1 MGTMLNVCSQKE
13 LREKIFAILGE
24 NLEESELESCLKS
37 LEIID
42 SEATKLFWQAT
53 EAQPGI
59 YVVLEGRVRI
69 LDNSDNLIAT
79 VSSGAAFGEQSLFN
93 EQAFL
98 FLAAKASTSVKLCFI
113 PGAILSDLMASN
125 PQVKDNL
132 CKRAEFWDLLLVCRQ
147 NSELPSNISVENMFK
162 ALFLFER
169 YQIKSGQNIS
179 ELHSNCKILLLRQG
193 ELKTAGGETFVPGKI
208 YSNLT
213 EKLQVTQ
220 SSIAYRLK
228 NADLN
233 AALEKCPQLDRW
245 SNPSRALPSTKSRNS
260 VNTWVKPSGNNNDRK
275 VIPFPSQG
283 KQEQDKRVLFPSP
296 KVKAKQ
302 FWQSFT
308 KTYPFF
314 AQQSGSDC
322 GAACLVMI
330 ARHWGQRL
338 SANRVREIANV
349 NREGAS
355 LRSLAAA
362 AESVGFASRPVKAT
376 LDKLAQQTLPAVV
389 HWEGRH
395 YIVVYE
401 ITPKKIIVCDPAIG
415 QRSYSHSEFKAK
427 WTGYALLLQPTVK
440 LKDNQGKSTGLWK
453 YLELVKPHW
462 KILLEIFVASLVIQV
477 FGLITP
483 LFTQLLLDKVIVQG
497 SIVTLNAVGLG
508 LIIFGLF
515 RIAVDAV
522 RQYLLSHT
530 ANRISVSML
539 VGFLKHTFRL
549 PLSYFESRYVG
560 DITSRIQEN
569 QSIQSFLTGE
579 TLSIILDLLTVI
591 VYMGMMFWYNWQL
604 AILVLLI
611 VPPFFILALA
621 STSILRKMSR
631 EIFNASAEQ
640 SSYLIQS
647 LTGIRSVRSMAI
659 EQTVR
664 WRWEELLN
672 HLIKIDF
679 RAEIIGLRLQII
691 SSSIDTIMTTGL
703 LWYGSYLVIDGQLT
717 IGQLIAFNMLLG
729 NVISPFKRLSSVW
742 NDFQEILISAERL
755 NDVLEA
761 EPEEDL
767 LLKPRKP
774 ISKLRGYIRFENVT
788 FRYHP
793 ESEKNVLEN
802 LNFEIHPEQMVAVVG
817 RSGSGKTTLSKLI
830 LGLYPATNGKVIV
843 DGHDVSKIALKS
855 LRRQIGVVDQDTFL
869 FGGTIRENISLAHP
883 EATLED
889 IIEAAR
895 LAGADEFIQQLPM
908 GYETQIGEGG
918 GMLSGGQRQRL
929 AIARALLGNPRFLIF
944 DEATSSLDAESERII
959 QNNLKTILKGRTSLI
974 IAHRLSTVRNADLLL
989 VLDQGVLVES
999 GTHDELIAKK
1009 GHYYYL
1015 NQQQLSQVG

>member
-1 MGTMLNVCSQKE
+1 MQSVFSQEQLCS
-13 LREKIFAILGE
+13 KIIAIFGE
-24 NLEESELESCLKS
+24 NFPEQDIQSCLKD
-37 LEIID
+37 LEII
-42 SEATKLFWQAT
+42 EPKATKSFWQAT
-53 EAQPGI
+53 EAEPGI
-59 YVVLEGRVRI
+59 YVVLEGRVRC

-79 VSSGAAFGEQSLFN
+79 LSSGAAFGEQSLFS
-93 EQAFL
+93 EQSFL
-98 FLAAKASTSVKLCFI
+98 FIAARASTSLKLCFI
-113 PGAILSDLMASN
+113 PGAVLCELMNKN
-125 PQVKDNL
+125 PQIREHFY
-132 CKRAEFWDLLLVCRQ
+132 KRAEFWDLLVQSRQ
-147 NSELPSNISVENMFK
+147 TSQLPSSTSPEKFFK

-169 YQIKSGQNIS
+169 YKIKSGEKIP
-179 ELHSNCKILLLRQG
+179 ELQDAKLLLLRQG
-193 ELKTAGGETFVPGKI
+193 ELKNTRGEKFIPGKI
-208 YSNLT
+208 YMDLP

-220 SSIAYRLK
+220 PTIVYKLK
-228 NADLN
+228 NADSI
-233 AALEKCPQLDRW
+233 AALEQCPQLNRW
-245 SNPSRALPSTKSRNS
+245 SDPSEAPPSTEGYRKSSNH
-260 VNTWVKPSGNNNDRK
+260 WVKPSGINNERK

-283 KQEQDKRVLFPSP
+283 KQEQDKRLLFPSP

-308 KTYPFF
+308 KSYPFF

-322 GAACLVMI
+322 GAASLVMI
-330 ARHWGQRL
+330 GRYWGQHL
-338 SANRVREIANV
+338 SANRVREIANIS
-349 NREGAS
+349 RDGAS

-362 AESVGFASRPVKAT
+362 AESVGFISRPVKAT
-376 LDKLAQQTLPAVV
+376 LDKLAQQTLPAVA
-389 HWEGRH
+389 HWEGKH

-401 ITPKKIIVCDPAIG
+401 ITPKKVIVCDPAIG
-415 QRSYSHSEFKAK
+415 QRSFTHDEFKAK

-440 LKDNQGKSTGLWK
+440 LKDSEGKSTGLWK
-453 YLELVKPHW
+453 YLELIKPHW
-462 KILLEIFVASLVIQV
+462 KILAEIFVASLVIQV

-515 RIAVDAV
+515 RIAVNAV

-530 ANRISVSML
+530 ANRISVAML

-579 TLSIILDLLTVI
+579 TLSIVLDLLTVV

-604 AILVLLI
+604 AMLVLLI

-679 RAEIIGLRLQII
+679 KAEVIGLRLQII
-691 SSSIDTIMTTGL
+691 SSCIDTITTTGL

-729 NVISPFKRLSSVW
+729 NVISPFKRLSMVW

-774 ISKLRGYIRFENVT
+774 ISKLRGYIRFDNVT

-793 ESEKNVLEN
+793 ENEKNVLEN
-802 LNFEIHPEQMVAVVG
+802 LNFEIHPEQMIAVVG

-869 FGGTIRENISLAHP
+869 FGGTIRENIALAHP
-883 EATLED
+883 EASIEE

-959 QNNLKTILKGRTSLI
+959 QNNLKIILKGRTSLI

>member
-1 MGTMLNVCSQKE
+1 
-13 LREKIFAILGE
+13 
-24 NLEESELESCLKS
+24 
-37 LEIID
+37 
-42 SEATKLFWQAT
+42 
-53 EAQPGI
+53 
-59 YVVLEGRVRI
+59 
-69 LDNSDNLIAT
+69 
-79 VSSGAAFGEQSLFN
+79 
-93 EQAFL
+93 
-98 FLAAKASTSVKLCFI
+98 
-113 PGAILSDLMASN
+113 
-125 PQVKDNL
+125 
-132 CKRAEFWDLLLVCRQ
+132 
-147 NSELPSNISVENMFK
+147 
-162 ALFLFER
+162 
-169 YQIKSGQNIS
+169 
-179 ELHSNCKILLLRQG
+179 
-193 ELKTAGGETFVPGKI
+193 
-208 YSNLT
+208 
-213 EKLQVTQ
+213 
-220 SSIAYRLK
+220 
-228 NADLN
+228 
-233 AALEKCPQLDRW
+233 
-245 SNPSRALPSTKSRNS
+245 
-260 VNTWVKPSGNNNDRK
+260 
-275 VIPFPSQG
+275 
-283 KQEQDKRVLFPSP
+283 
-296 KVKAKQ
+296 
-302 FWQSFT
+302 
-308 KTYPFF
+308 
-314 AQQSGSDC
+314 
-322 GAACLVMI
+322 
-330 ARHWGQRL
+330 
-338 SANRVREIANV
+338 
-349 NREGAS
+349 
-355 LRSLAAA
+355 
-362 AESVGFASRPVKAT
+362 
-376 LDKLAQQTLPAVV
+376 
-389 HWEGRH
+389 
-395 YIVVYE
+395 
-401 ITPKKIIVCDPAIG
+401 
-415 QRSYSHSEFKAK
+415 
-427 WTGYALLLQPTVK
+427 
-440 LKDNQGKSTGLWK
+440 
-453 YLELVKPHW
+453 
-462 KILLEIFVASLVIQV
+462 
-477 FGLITP
+477 
-483 LFTQLLLDKVIVQG
+483 
-497 SIVTLNAVGLG
+497 
-508 LIIFGLF
+508 
-515 RIAVDAV
+515 
-522 RQYLLSHT
+522 
-530 ANRISVSML
+530 
-539 VGFLKHTFRL
+539 
-549 PLSYFESRYVG
+549 
-560 DITSRIQEN
+560 
-569 QSIQSFLTGE
+569 
-579 TLSIILDLLTVI
+579 
-591 VYMGMMFWYNWQL
+591 
-604 AILVLLI
+604 
-611 VPPFFILALA
+611 
-621 STSILRKMSR
+621 MSR

-679 RAEIIGLRLQII
+679 RAEVIGLRLQII
-691 SSSIDTIMTTGL
+691 SSCIDTITTTGL

-729 NVISPFKRLSSVW
+729 NVISPFKRLSMVW

-774 ISKLRGYIRFENVT
+774 IPRLRGYIRFESVT

-793 ESEKNVLEN
+793 ENEKNILEN

-869 FGGTIRENISLAHP
+869 FGGTIRENIALAHP
-883 EATLED
+883 EASIEE

>member
-1 MGTMLNVCSQKE
+1 MQSVFSQEQLCS
-13 LREKIFAILGE
+13 KIIPIFGE
-24 NLEESELESCLKS
+24 SLAEQDIKDCLKD
-37 LEIID
+37 LEII
-42 SEATKLFWQAT
+42 EPKAVKLFWQST
-53 EAQPGI
+53 EAKPGI
-59 YVVLEGRVRI
+59 YIVLEGRVRV
-69 LDNSDNLIAT
+69 LDNSDELIAT
-79 VSSGAAFGEQSLFN
+79 VSSGTAFGEQTLFR
-93 EQAFL
+93 EQSFF
-98 FLAAKASTSVKLCFI
+98 FLAAKASSFAKLCFI
-113 PGAILSDLMASN
+113 PDGAIHELIGKN
-125 PQVKDNL
+125 PQIRENIY
-132 CKRAEFWDLLLVCRQ
+132 KRAEFWDLLVLFRQ
-147 NSELPSNISVENMFK
+147 NSQLKSSISPEKFFK
-162 ALFLFER
+162 ALSQFER
-169 YQIKSGQNIS
+169 YQVQPGEDIS
-179 ELHSNCKILLLRQG
+179 ELHSDTKLLSLQKG
-193 ELKTAGGETFVPGKI
+193 ELKNTRGDKFIPGKI
-208 YSNLT
+208 YTDLQ

-220 SSIAYRLK
+220 PSIVYKLK
-228 NADLN
+228 NSDFIAVI
-233 AALEKCPQLDRW
+233 EQCPQLNRW
-245 SNPSRALPSTKSRNS
+245 SDPSEALPSTEGYRNS
-260 VNTWVKPSGNNNDRK
+260 SKPWVKPSRVNNERK

-283 KQEQDKRVLFPSP
+283 KQEQNKRLLFPSP

-302 FWQSFT
+302 FWQNFT
-308 KTYPFF
+308 KSYPFF

-330 ARHWGQRL
+330 GRYWGQRL
-338 SANRVREIANV
+338 NTNRVREIANIS
-349 NREGAS
+349 RDGAS

-376 LDKLAQQTLPAVV
+376 LDKLQQQTLPAVV
-389 HWEGRH
+389 HWEGKH

-401 ITPKKIIVCDPAIG
+401 ITSKKVIVCDPAIG
-415 QRSYSHSEFKAK
+415 QRSFTHDEFKAK

-440 LKDNQGKSTGLWK
+440 LKDAQGKSTGLWK

-462 KILLEIFVASLVIQV
+462 KILAEIFLASLIIQV

-515 RIAVDAV
+515 RIAVNAV

-530 ANRISVSML
+530 ANRISVAML

-579 TLSIILDLLTVI
+579 TLSIVLDLLTVI
-591 VYMGMMFWYNWQL
+591 IYMGMMFWYNSQL
-604 AILVLLI
+604 AVLVLCI

-679 RAEIIGLRLQII
+679 KAEIIGLRLQII
-691 SSSIDTIMTTGL
+691 SSSIDTITTTGL
-703 LWYGSYLVIDGQLT
+703 LWYGSYLVINGQLT

-729 NVISPFKRLSSVW
+729 NVISPFKRLSLVW
-742 NDFQEILISAERL
+742 NDFQEVLISAERL

-774 ISKLRGYIRFENVT
+774 ISRLRGYIRFDNVT

-802 LNFEIHPEQMVAVVG
+802 LNFEIHPEQMIAVVG

-869 FGGTIRENISLAHP
+869 FGGTIRENIALAHP
-883 EATLED
+883 EASIEE

-908 GYETQIGEGG
+908 SYETQIGEGG